1 MAAPPLDRP
10 EGAAIR
16 AQSPFDRVARPD
28 EVARAIGTLAD
39 PGAEWVSGAV
49 VDLNG
54 AGHLR

>member
-28 EVARAIGTLAD
+28 EVARAIVTLAD
-39 PGAEWVSGAV
+39 PGA
-49 VDLNG
+49 
-54 AGHLR
+54 